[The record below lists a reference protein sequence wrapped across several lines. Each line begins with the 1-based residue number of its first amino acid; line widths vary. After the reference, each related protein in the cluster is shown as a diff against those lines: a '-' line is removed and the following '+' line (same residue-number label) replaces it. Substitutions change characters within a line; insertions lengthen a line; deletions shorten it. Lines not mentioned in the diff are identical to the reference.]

1 MSLPDKVVTNFD
13 LEKVLDTNNDWI
25 IERTGIRQR
34 HLGGSTESLATTAVS
49 EALKVADL
57 DLDSYGGLILATTTP
72 DKTTPG
78 TSALIHK
85 NLGISGFAFDINAAC
100 AGFIYSFVVGH
111 QLVKSMNKPIVIVG
125 SDTLSRI
132 TDMTDRS
139 TAILLADGAGSLIIS
154 PSDADDCLL
163 GFDLQVDGNL
173 EEILYCD
180 LGGYLKM
187 NGKEVFKR
195 AVRAAEK
202 STTKVIEES
211 GYTMADI
218 KLLVPHQA
226 NQRIMDTLCDRL
238 KIPYERCASVIE
250 ETGNTSSA
258 SIPLALVDAIKKN
271 RLKAGDLVLMTGFGA
286 GMTWGSALL
295 KWG

>member
-1 MSLPDKVVTNFD
+1 
-13 LEKVLDTNNDWI
+13 
-25 IERTGIRQR
+25 
-34 HLGGSTESLATTAVS
+34 
-49 EALKVADL
+49 
-57 DLDSYGGLILATTTP
+57 
-72 DKTTPG
+72 
-78 TSALIHK
+78 
-85 NLGISGFAFDINAAC
+85 
-100 AGFIYSFVVGH
+100 
-111 QLVKSMNKPIVIVG
+111 
-125 SDTLSRI
+125 
-132 TDMTDRS
+132 
-139 TAILLADGAGSLIIS
+139 
-154 PSDADDCLL
+154 
-163 GFDLQVDGNL
+163 
-173 EEILYCD
+173 
-180 LGGYLKM
+180 M